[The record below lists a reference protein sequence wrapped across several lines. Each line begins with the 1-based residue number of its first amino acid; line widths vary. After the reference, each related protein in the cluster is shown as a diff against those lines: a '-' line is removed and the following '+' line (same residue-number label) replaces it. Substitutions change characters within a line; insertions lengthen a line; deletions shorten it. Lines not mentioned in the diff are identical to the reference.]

1 MEAFYAVLAEFM
13 GDAGILACFIGVF
26 GMGMNMMFRA
36 CTGKEVLI

>member
-1 MEAFYAVLAEFM
+1 MEGFYAVLADVM
-13 GDAGILACFIGVF
+13 AHAGILSCFLGVF